1 MIEKDRNGL
10 KDIYTAYAKQ
20 IYRIILGIVHSA
32 QDAED
37 ITSEFFLKLWEIA
50 HTYKSGQGHKR
61 WLTVIARNMAL
72 DHLRKNKG
80 NTLSLD
86 DDEQTLTEIADKGS
100 VEENVSDRVTLD
112 KALSQ
117 LTELERHTVE
127 LKLAMDLTFREI
139 AEILDEPTGTTAWR
153 YRQAVLKLRKIMEEE
168 QV

>member
-20 IYRIILGIVHSA
+20 IYRVILGIVRSA

-37 ITSEFFLKLWEIA
+37 ITSEFFLKIWESA
-50 HTYKSGQGHKR
+50 ASYKSGSGHKR

-80 NTLSLD
+80 GTVSLD
-86 DDEQTLTEIADKGS
+86 DDEQTLNETADNTS
-100 VEENVSDRVTLD
+100 VEESVTAKVTLD
-112 KALSQ
+112 KALSM
-117 LTELERHTVE
+117 LTEIERQTVE

-139 AEILDEPTGTTAWR
+139 ADMLGEPMGTTAWR

-168 QV
+168 QL